1 MKLKSLLAATALCSV
16 MIAPAYA
23 QTAPKM
29 RDVLKAWQ
37 LDKPSATTQFV
48 TKSASEDRVVLE
60 NLVFKNKETNKV
72 DMSFG
77 QLVLQRMPQT
87 GAPSD
92 QARFS
97 LTFENGATLSIDGEK
112 TTIGKIE
119 ATGLT
124 QSSNFDTL
132 SKWVGGG
139 ASRNNAG
146 AAAKMANPDFNG
158 DMRIANVVSQS
169 KSKDGTF
176 ADSKIG
182 TINLIGISLTPDG
195 WSTTSME
202 MLNLEVVDSESN
214 LKIGK
219 ISATNFKGAGW
230 QTLPED
236 GAMDLVDIDFKK
248 LSLGSMLIENVT
260 MDVKISVD
268 VAMEGKNLGKTETEP
283 VSLTLD
289 RMELADWTDKKIGKF
304 GLSGM
309 KGTAGVGEKRVD
321 MSLES
326 FALEDIN
333 VAYFAAL
340 GGAFAKIMPS
350 MEQKPSGRS
359 ALLGFA
365 ELASGSA
372 LVATAAPVAGTT
384 PSPKLKDLLPG
395 GPLDGGIGA
404 ISMSKFGMGV
414 MGFNFTIDQIA
425 ARSVRNGD
433 GVIRATKLA
442 PMTMKLTIPEALLTQ
457 PDSPMAMFAPLV
469 ADGVEFVI
477 GGGATYDPATDIV
490 KLDDLNY
497 TLKGWA
503 GFNLDFAMDGLA
515 KFYRE
520 QTVDSLMAPVAADLK
535 KLNEPKGKEDK
546 KVDPVADLKRSLAIY
561 EGVRFLNGALE
572 LRDQGG
578 IAKAAGMF
586 ASMMAPR
593 TKGATTR
600 SATQDAQA
608 LAQVRQSWA
617 EPLRQSATE
626 KNKSI
631 MERQFLIS
639 LARWIEVGG
648 AMTAVMQPPAP
659 IDLPTL
665 ADPKDLPTRLG
676 LTFTNQP
683 AAKN

>member
-1 MKLKSLLAATALCSV
+1 MNLKSLLAATALCSV

-29 RDVLKAWQ
+29 RDVLKSWQ
-37 LDKPSATTQFV
+37 LDKPSATTELV
-48 TKSASEDRVVLE
+48 TKSISEDRAVLE
-60 NLVFKNKETNKV
+60 NVVFKDKETKKT
-72 DMSFG
+72 DISFG

-87 GAPSD
+87 GSASD
-92 QARFS
+92 PARFS
-97 LTFENGATLSIDGEK
+97 LTFENGTALGKDGEK

-124 QSSNFDTL
+124 QTSNLETL
-132 SKWVGGG
+132 SKWMGGSASKDG
-139 ASRNNAG
+139 AS
-146 AAAKMANPDFNG
+146 AAQNMANVGFDG
-158 DMRIANVVSQS
+158 DIRFTNVVSQI
-169 KSKDGTF
+169 KSTDGKI

-182 TINLIGISLTPDG
+182 NINLVGISLKPEG
-195 WSTTSME
+195 WSTKSME
-202 MLNLEVVDSESN
+202 MLNLEVVDSESVVK
-214 LKIGK
+214 LGK
-219 ISATNFKGAGW
+219 ISATDFKSAGW
-230 QTLPED
+230 QTQPED
-236 GAMDLVDIDFKK
+236 GSMDLVDFDFKK
-248 LSLGSMLIENVT
+248 VSLGSMLIEKVT
-260 MDVKISVD
+260 IDVKLPAEKD
-268 VAMEGKNLGKTETEP
+268 QPQNFQFAM
-283 VSLTLD
+283 D
-289 RMELADWTDKKIGKF
+289 RMELANWTDKKIGKF

-309 KGTAGVGEKRVD
+309 KGTMGVGEKRFD

-326 FALEDIN
+326 FTLEDIN
-333 VAYFAAL
+333 VAYFVAL

-350 MEQKPSGRS
+350 LDKKPIGRT

-372 LVATAAPVAGTT
+372 LAATVAPVAPAT

-404 ISMSKFGMGV
+404 ISMSKFGIEA

-425 ARSVRNGD
+425 TSTIRNAD
-433 GVIRATKLA
+433 GIIIGTRMLPT
-442 PMTMKLTIPEALLTQ
+442 TMKLTIPDALLNQ
-457 PDSPMAMFAPLV
+457 PNSPMAMFAPLI
-469 ADGVEFVI
+469 ADGIELVVRYD
-477 GGGATYDPATDIV
+477 ATYEPTTDVV
-490 KLDDLNY
+490 KFKELGY
-497 TLKGWA
+497 ELKGWA
-503 GFNLDFAMDGLA
+503 GINLNMVMDGLA

-535 KLNEPKGKEDK
+535 KLNEPKGKGEK
-546 KVDPVADLKRSLAIY
+546 KPDDMEQLKRTLAIY
-561 EGVRFLNGALE
+561 QGVRFLNGALE

-578 IAKAAGMF
+578 IAKAAGVF
-586 ASMMAPR
+586 ASMMTPP
-593 TKGATTR
+593 TKGATSR
-600 SATQDAQA
+600 AATQDAQA

-617 EPLRQSATE
+617 EPLRQSAAE

-648 AMTAVMQPPAP
+648 VMTAVMQPPAP
-659 IDLPTL
+659 IDFPTL
-665 ADPKDLPTRLG
+665 AEPKDLPTRLG

>member
-1 MKLKSLLAATALCSV
+1 MNLKSLLAATALCSV

-29 RDVLKAWQ
+29 SDVLKSWQ

-48 TKSASEDRVVLE
+48 TKSVSEDRVVLE
-60 NLVFKNKETNKV
+60 NLVFKDKETNKV
-72 DMSFG
+72 DVSFG

-97 LTFENGATLSIDGEK
+97 LTFENGTTLNKDGEK

-132 SKWVGGG
+132 SKWVGG
-139 ASRNNAG
+139 ANKNSAG
-146 AAAKMANPDFNG
+146 ATPTIAKADFNG
-158 DMRIANVVSQS
+158 DLRIANVVSQLKGS
-169 KSKDGTF
+169 DGTF

-182 TINLIGISLTPDG
+182 NINLIGISLTPDG

-202 MLNLEVVDSESN
+202 FLNLEVVDSESN
-214 LKIGK
+214 LKFGK
-219 ISATNFKGAGW
+219 ISAANFKSAGW
-230 QTLPED
+230 QTMPED
-236 GAMDLVDIDFKK
+236 GSMDLVDFDFKK

-260 MDVKISVD
+260 MDIKLPAEKDQPQNFSF
-268 VAMEGKNLGKTETEP
+268 AM
-283 VSLTLD
+283 D
-289 RMELADWTDKKIGKF
+289 RMELADWTDKNIGKF

-309 KGTAGVGEKRVD
+309 KGATGVGEKRVD
-321 MSLES
+321 ISLES
-326 FALEDIN
+326 FTLEDIN

-350 MEQKPSGRS
+350 LDKKPSGRS

-372 LVATAAPVAGTT
+372 LAATIAPVATPT

-404 ISMSKFGMGV
+404 ITMSKFGIEA

-425 ARSVRNGD
+425 TSSTRNAD
-433 GVIRATKLA
+433 GIITGTRMVPT
-442 PMTMKLTIPEALLTQ
+442 TMKLTIPDALLNQ
-457 PDSPMAMFAPLV
+457 PNSPMAMFAPLI
-469 ADGVEFVI
+469 ADGIELVVRYD
-477 GGGATYDPATDIV
+477 ATYEPTTDIV
-490 KLDDLNY
+490 KFKELGY
-497 TLKGWA
+497 EIKGWA
-503 GFNLDFAMDGLA
+503 GFNLNMAMNGLA
-515 KFYRE
+515 NFYRE
-520 QTVDSLMAPVAADLK
+520 QTVDSLMAPLAADLK
-535 KLNEPKGKEDK
+535 SLNEPKGKGEK
-546 KVDPVADLKRSLAIY
+546 KPDDMEQLKRTLAIY
-561 EGVRFLNGALE
+561 QGVRFLNGALE

-578 IAKAAGMF
+578 IAKAAGVF
-586 ASMMAPR
+586 ASMMAPP
-593 TKGATTR
+593 TKGATSR
-600 SATQDAQA
+600 AATQDAQA

-617 EPLRQSATE
+617 EPLRQSAAE

-648 AMTAVMQPPAP
+648 AMTAVMQPPVP
-659 IDLPTL
+659 IEIPAL

-676 LTFTNQP
+676 ITFTNQP

>member
-1 MKLKSLLAATALCSV
+1 MNLKSLLAATALCSV
-16 MIAPAYA
+16 IIAPAYA
-23 QTAPKM
+23 QTTPKM

-48 TKSASEDRVVLE
+48 TKSVTEDRAVLE
-60 NLVFKNKETNKV
+60 NLVFKDKETKKT
-72 DMSFG
+72 DISFG

-87 GAPSD
+87 GATSD
-92 QARFS
+92 PARFS
-97 LTFENGATLSIDGEK
+97 LTFENGTALSKDGEK

-119 ATGLT
+119 ASGLT
-124 QSSNFDTL
+124 QNSNLETFA
-132 SKWVGGG
+132 KWMSGEGGG
-139 ASRNNAG
+139 NGTTASLANAG
-146 AAAKMANPDFNG
+146 FDG
-158 DMRIANVVSQS
+158 DVLITNVVSRE
-169 KSKDGTF
+169 KSTDGKIT
-176 ADSKIG
+176 DGKIG
-182 TINLIGISLTPDG
+182 NINLIGINLKPDG
-195 WSTTSME
+195 WSTKSME
-202 MLNLEVVDSESN
+202 LLNLQVVDSESTIN
-214 LKIGK
+214 FGK
-219 ISATNFKGAGW
+219 ISATNLKSDGW
-230 QTLPED
+230 QIIRDADTFKPED
-236 GAMDLVDIDFKK
+236 FDFKK
-248 LSLGSMLIENVT
+248 FSLGSMLIEKVT
-260 MDVKISVD
+260 MDTKLSVD
-268 VAMEGKNLGKTETEP
+268 VAMEGKNLGKTETEQ
-283 VSLTLD
+283 VSLSLD
-289 RMELADWTDKKIGKF
+289 RMELANWTDKNIGKF

-309 KGTAGVGEKRVD
+309 KSTMGVGEKRVD
-321 MSLES
+321 MSLEF

-340 GGAFAKIMPS
+340 GGAFAKVMPS
-350 MEQKPSGRS
+350 LEQKPAGRS

-384 PSPKLKDLLPG
+384 SSPKLKDLLPG

-404 ISMSKFGMGV
+404 ISMSKFRFDV
-414 MGFNFTIDQIA
+414 MGFNFTINQIA
-425 ARSVRNGD
+425 ARTVRNGD
-433 GVIRATKLA
+433 GIITATKLA
-442 PMTMKLTIPEALLTQ
+442 PMTMKLTIPEALLNQ
-457 PDSPMAMFAPLV
+457 PDSPIAMFAPLV
-469 ADGVEFVI
+469 ADGVELVI
-477 GGGATYDPATDIV
+477 GGGATYDPVTDIV

-535 KLNEPKGKEDK
+535 KLNEPKGKGEK
-546 KVDPVADLKRSLAIY
+546 KPDDLEQLKRTLAIY

-617 EPLRQSATE
+617 EPLRQSAAE

-659 IDLPTL
+659 IDLPTM

>member
-1 MKLKSLLAATALCSV
+1 MNLKSLLAATALCSV

-48 TKSASEDRVVLE
+48 TKSVSEDRAVLE
-60 NLVFKNKETNKV
+60 NVVFKDKETNKV
-72 DMSFG
+72 EMSFG

-87 GAPSD
+87 GAPTD
-92 QARFS
+92 QPRFS
-97 LTFENGATLSIDGEK
+97 LTFENGTTLSKDGEK

-124 QSSNFDTL
+124 QTSNFDSL
-132 SKWVGGG
+132 SKMFGGG
-139 ASRNNAG
+139 ASKDG
-146 AAAKMANPDFNG
+146 ASVAPNMANADFNG

-169 KSKDGTF
+169 KSADGAVT
-176 ADSKIG
+176 DSKIG
-182 TINLIGISLTPDG
+182 NINLLGINLKPDG

-202 MLNLEVVDSESN
+202 MLNLEVVDAEST
-214 LKIGK
+214 LKFGK
-219 ISATNFKGAGW
+219 ISATNFRSDGW
-230 QTLPED
+230 AKITDGEAFKPED
-236 GAMDLVDIDFKK
+236 FDFKK

-260 MDVKISVD
+260 MDVKLAAEKD
-268 VAMEGKNLGKTETEP
+268 QPQNFLFAM
-283 VSLTLD
+283 D
-289 RMELADWTDKKIGKF
+289 RMELSDWTDKKIGKF

-309 KGTAGVGEKRVD
+309 KGTMGAGEKRFD

-326 FALEDIN
+326 FTLEDIN
-333 VAYFAAL
+333 VAYFAAV
-340 GGAFAKIMPS
+340 GGAFAKVLPS
-350 MEQKPSGRS
+350 LEQKPNGRS

-365 ELASGSA
+365 ELASTSA
-372 LVATAAPVAGTT
+372 LAATTAPVAAAA
-384 PSPKLKDLLPG
+384 SPKLKDLLPG

-404 ISMSKFGMGV
+404 ISMSKFGFNV

-425 ARSVRNGD
+425 ARTARNGD
-433 GVIRATKLA
+433 GIITATKLS
-442 PMTMKLTIPEALLTQ
+442 PMTMKLTIPEALLNQ
-457 PDSPMAMFAPLV
+457 PESPMAMFAPLV
-469 ADGVEFVI
+469 SDGIELVI
-477 GGGATYDPATDIV
+477 GGGATYDPASDIV

-503 GFNLDFAMDGLA
+503 GINLDFAMDGLA

-520 QTVDSLMAPVAADLK
+520 QTVDSLMAPVVADLK
-535 KLNEPKGKEDK
+535 KLNEPKGKGKGEK
-546 KVDPVADLKRSLAIY
+546 KPDDLEQLKQTLAIY
-561 EGVRFLNGALE
+561 QGVRFLNGALE

-578 IAKAAGMF
+578 IAKAAGVF
-586 ASMMAPR
+586 ASMMAPPA
-593 TKGATTR
+593 KGATSRT
-600 SATQDAQA
+600 ATQDAQA

-617 EPLRQSATE
+617 EPMRQSAAE

-648 AMTAVMQPPAP
+648 VMAAVMQPPAP
-659 IDLPTL
+659 VDFPSLVE
-665 ADPKDLPTRLG
+665 PKDLPTRLG
-676 LTFTNQP
+676 LTFTNQLP
-683 AAKN
+683 AKN

>member
-1 MKLKSLLAATALCSV
+1 MNLKSLLAATALCSV

-48 TKSASEDRVVLE
+48 TKSVSEDRVVLE
-60 NLVFKNKETNKV
+60 NLVFKDKETNKV
-72 DMSFG
+72 DVSFG

-97 LTFENGATLSIDGEK
+97 LTFENGTTLSKDGEK

-132 SKWVGGG
+132 SKWVGG
-139 ASRNNAG
+139 ANKNSAG
-146 AAAKMANPDFNG
+146 ATPNIANADFNG
-158 DMRIANVVSQS
+158 DLRIANVVSQLKGS
-169 KSKDGTF
+169 DGTF

-182 TINLIGISLTPDG
+182 NINLIGISLTPDG

-214 LKIGK
+214 LKFGK
-219 ISATNFKGAGW
+219 ISAANFKIAGW
-230 QTLPED
+230 QTMPED
-236 GAMDLVDIDFKK
+236 GSMDLVDIDFKK

-260 MDVKISVD
+260 MDIKLPAEKD
-268 VAMEGKNLGKTETEP
+268 QPQNFLFAM
-283 VSLTLD
+283 D
-289 RMELADWTDKKIGKF
+289 RMELSDWTDKKIGKF

-309 KGTAGVGEKRVD
+309 KGTTGVGEKRVD

-350 MEQKPSGRS
+350 LEQKPSGRS

-546 KVDPVADLKRSLAIY
+546 KVDPTADLKRSLAIY

-617 EPLRQSATE
+617 EPLRQSAAE

-631 MERQFLIS
+631 LERQFLIS

-659 IDLPTL
+659 IDFPTL

>member
-1 MKLKSLLAATALCSV
+1 MNLKSLLAATALCSV

-48 TKSASEDRVVLE
+48 TKSISEDRVVLE
-60 NLVFKNKETNKV
+60 NLVFKDKETNKV

-77 QLVLQRMPQT
+77 QLVLQRLPQT

-97 LTFENGATLSIDGEK
+97 LTFENGTALSKDGGK

-124 QSSNFDTL
+124 QTSNLDTI

-139 ASRNNAG
+139 FNKNSAG
-146 AAAKMANPDFNG
+146 AAPNLANADFNG
-158 DMRIANVVSQS
+158 DMRIANVVSQT
-169 KSKDGTF
+169 KSTDGTF

-182 TINLIGISLTPDG
+182 TINLIGISLKPDG

-202 MLNLEVVDSESN
+202 MLNLEVVDSESVV
-214 LKIGK
+214 KFGK
-219 ISATNFKGAGW
+219 ISATNLKGAGW
-230 QTLPED
+230 QPLPED
-236 GAMDLVDIDFKK
+236 GSMDLVDIDFKK

-260 MDVKISVD
+260 MDIKLPAEKD
-268 VAMEGKNLGKTETEP
+268 QPQNFLFAM
-283 VSLTLD
+283 D
-289 RMELADWTDKKIGKF
+289 RMELSDWTDKKIGKF

-309 KGTAGVGEKRVD
+309 KGTTGVGEKRVD
-321 MSLES
+321 MSLAS
-326 FALEDIN
+326 FTLEDIN
-333 VAYFAAL
+333 VSYFAAL

-350 MEQKPSGRS
+350 LEQKPSGRS

-365 ELASGSA
+365 EPSSA
-372 LVATAAPVAGTT
+372 LAVAATTRPIAKT

-395 GPLDGGIGA
+395 GPLDSGIGEV
-404 ISMSKFGMGV
+404 SMSKFGV
-414 MGFNFTIDQIA
+414 DAMGFNFTIDQIA
-425 ARSVRNGD
+425 TSSTRNAD
-433 GVIRATKLA
+433 GIITAAKLA
-442 PMTMKLTIPEALLTQ
+442 PITMKLTIPEALLNQ
-457 PDSPMAMFAPLV
+457 PDSPMVMFAPLV
-469 ADGVEFVI
+469 ADGIELVI
-477 GGGATYDPATDIV
+477 RGDANYDPVTDIV
-490 KLDDLNY
+490 KFDDLNY
-497 TLKGWA
+497 TLNGWA
-503 GFNLDFAMDGLA
+503 GFNLDMAMDGFA

-520 QTVDSLMAPVAADLK
+520 QTVDALIAPLAEDMK
-535 KLNEPKGKEDK
+535 KLNGPKGEEAK
-546 KVDPVADLKRSLAIY
+546 KPDTTEDLKRLMAIY
-561 EGVRFLNGALE
+561 KDVRFLNAAFE
-572 LRDQGG
+572 VRDQGG
-578 IAKAAGMF
+578 IAKAAGVF
-586 ASMMAPR
+586 ASMMAPPS
-593 TKGATTR
+593 KGATSR
-600 SATQDAQA
+600 AATQDAQA

-617 EPLRQSATE
+617 EPMRQSAAE

-648 AMTAVMQPPAP
+648 IMTAVMQPPAP
-659 IDLPTL
+659 IDFPSL

-676 LTFTNQP
+676 ITFTNQP

>member
-1 MKLKSLLAATALCSV
+1 MNLKSLLAATALCSV

-48 TKSASEDRVVLE
+48 TKSVSEDRVVLE
-60 NLVFKNKETNKV
+60 NLVFKDKETNKV
-72 DMSFG
+72 DVSFG
-77 QLVLQRMPQT
+77 QLVLQRMAQT

-97 LTFENGATLSIDGEK
+97 LTFENGTTLRKDGEK

-132 SKWVGGG
+132 SKWVGG
-139 ASRNNAG
+139 ANKNSAG
-146 AAAKMANPDFNG
+146 ATPNIANADFNG
-158 DMRIANVVSQS
+158 DLRIVNVVSQLKGS
-169 KSKDGTF
+169 DGTF

-182 TINLIGISLTPDG
+182 NINLIGISLTPDG

-214 LKIGK
+214 LKFGK
-219 ISATNFKGAGW
+219 ISATDFKSDGW
-230 QTLPED
+230 AKLTDGEAFKPED
-236 GAMDLVDIDFKK
+236 FDFKK

-260 MDVKISVD
+260 MDIKLP
-268 VAMEGKNLGKTETEP
+268 AGKDQPEKMTFTM
-283 VSLTLD
+283 D
-289 RMELADWTDKKIGKF
+289 RMELSDWTDKKIGKF
-304 GLSGM
+304 GLTGM
-309 KGTAGVGEKRVD
+309 KGATGVADKRFE
-321 MSLES
+321 MSLAS
-326 FALEDIN
+326 FTLEDIN

-340 GGAFAKIMPS
+340 GGAFAKVLPS
-350 MEQKPSGRS
+350 LEQKPNGRS

-372 LVATAAPVAGTT
+372 LAASAAPVVATT

-404 ISMSKFGMGV
+404 ASMSKFGIDA

-425 ARSVRNGD
+425 TSSTRNAD
-433 GVIRATKLA
+433 GIITATKLA
-442 PMTMKLTIPEALLTQ
+442 PITMKLTIPEALLNQ

-469 ADGVEFVI
+469 ADGIELVI
-477 GGGATYDPATDIV
+477 RADASYDPVTDIV
-490 KLDDLNY
+490 KFDDLNY
-497 TLKGWA
+497 TLNGWA
-503 GFNLDFAMDGLA
+503 GFNLDMAMDGFA

-520 QTVDSLMAPVAADLK
+520 QTVDALIAPLAQDMK
-535 KLNEPKGKEDK
+535 KPNEPKGKGAK
-546 KVDPVADLKRSLAIY
+546 KPDTTEDLKRTLAIY
-561 EGVRFLNGALE
+561 QGVRFLSAAFE
-572 LRDQGG
+572 VRDQGG
-578 IAKAAGMF
+578 IAKAAGLF
-586 ASMMAPR
+586 ASMMAPP
-593 TKGATTR
+593 TKGATSRT
-600 SATQDAQA
+600 AAQDAQA
-608 LAQVRQSWA
+608 VAQVRQSWA
-617 EPLRQSATE
+617 EPLRKSAAE

-648 AMTAVMQPPAP
+648 IMTAIIQPPAP
-659 IDLPTL
+659 IDFPTL